1 MRRKHIPLPLL
12 LACACLAQ
20 LALTGAAAAQ
30 ARVRITLEP
39 QVIGVDETA
48 TLTIELEGAG
58 LGGVRLRP
66 GFQLENLEIVAGP
79 YQSEDIRFENGAFSR
94 SFRSSWRVRPMAV
107 GPAGVKAVS
116 LRVGDQVVRLPDRQ
130 IRVQEEPTGIGQ
142 DEEDEDPFDRLLGS
156 GGMWPDWRRD
166 QDGPDAA
173 FLKAEVSPQRPY
185 VGQQSLYTV
194 YLYTR
199 EDVTAVSSREIP
211 TFKGFWVHDIP
222 RPEPLPTD
230 IVVID
235 GQRYSRVILIQKAL
249 FPLRPG
255 RRSIEPT
262 AMDLLLRVMERRFF
276 GPPLSRVQ
284 QLALRTGPAVLDVQP
299 LPPAPAGYGGAV
311 GQLRLTARLEPQTL
325 RLGEAATLEVTLSG
339 QGNLEGISAP
349 TLPHP
354 QALAVYPPQQDGGEQ
369 IAGTTVRT
377 QRTWSFVVV
386 PDRTGRYVLQAPQIP
401 YFNPAA
407 RKYQVATVPALQL
420 TVLPRA
426 TAATASRGPG
436 LGQPHDIR
444 DGGETRTGG
453 GAWGWA
459 AWNRPDILLGLFA
472 LPWGIVL
479 VVTLLRRERAGAAG
493 PAGAAPAP
501 APGPARE
508 GRDLREARRR
518 LEERLAEAGAEARP
532 RQAALLIESAW
543 RDLLSERWGGLPSLP
558 LDRWAREAQA
568 RGEDAATVA
577 EIGRLAEDLQFLRQA
592 PQLSATE
599 AVRGEVAARG
609 RSLLRRLK

>member
-1 MRRKHIPLPLL
+1 
-12 LACACLAQ
+12 
-20 LALTGAAAAQ
+20 
-30 ARVRITLEP
+30 
-39 QVIGVDETA
+39 
-48 TLTIELEGAG
+48 
-58 LGGVRLRP
+58 
-66 GFQLENLEIVAGP
+66 
-79 YQSEDIRFENGAFSR
+79 
-94 SFRSSWRVRPMAV
+94 
-107 GPAGVKAVS
+107 
-116 LRVGDQVVRLPDRQ
+116 
-130 IRVQEEPTGIGQ
+130 
-142 DEEDEDPFDRLLGS
+142 
-156 GGMWPDWRRD
+156 
-166 QDGPDAA
+166 
-173 FLKAEVSPQRPY
+173 
-185 VGQQSLYTV
+185 
-194 YLYTR
+194 
-199 EDVTAVSSREIP
+199 
-211 TFKGFWVHDIP
+211 
-222 RPEPLPTD
+222 
-230 IVVID
+230 
-235 GQRYSRVILIQKAL
+235 
-249 FPLRPG
+249 
-255 RRSIEPT
+255 
-262 AMDLLLRVMERRFF
+262 
-276 GPPLSRVQ
+276 
-284 QLALRTGPAVLDVQP
+284 
-299 LPPAPAGYGGAV
+299 
-311 GQLRLTARLEPQTL
+311 
-325 RLGEAATLEVTLSG
+325 
-339 QGNLEGISAP
+339 
-349 TLPHP
+349 
-354 QALAVYPPQQDGGEQ
+354 
-369 IAGTTVRT
+369 
-377 QRTWSFVVV
+377 VV

-453 GAWGWA
+453 GAAWGWA

-543 RDLLSERWGGLPSLP
+543 RDLLSERWGGPPSLP